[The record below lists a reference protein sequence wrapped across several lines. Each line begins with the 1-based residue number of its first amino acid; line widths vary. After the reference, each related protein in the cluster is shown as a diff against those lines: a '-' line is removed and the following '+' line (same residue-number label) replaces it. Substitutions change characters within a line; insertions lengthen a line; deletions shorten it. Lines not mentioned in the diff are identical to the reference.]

1 MFHPLS
7 LFVGLRYV
15 RSRSH
20 RFFVSF
26 ITWVS
31 VLGVAVGVA
40 ALIVIL
46 SVMNGLGGELR
57 SRLLSLAAQVRVNP
71 APASPAADFGA
82 VAARLRTVPGVETA
96 SVYAELQALAVRQTE
111 MLPVMLR
118 GIPVGTASGRTR
130 DELDAL
136 ASVITEGSADLLRER
151 GDAIVLGQV
160 IANQLGVGVNDT
172 VTLLVP
178 RVGEGGVPDG
188 ALREF
193 IVAGLFEAGLPDHDA
208 TLAIGSLDALGALG
222 AMRSGV
228 VGVRLTVADPLQAPM
243 MRAALEAAAGP
254 GLIVRDWTEDHATYF
269 RAVRIE
275 KTMMAVIL
283 LLIVAVAAFNLVAM
297 LVMVVT
303 DKRTDVAILRTLGAR
318 PGEVA
323 AVFLTQG
330 LIIGWAGVF
339 AGVIAGVAIALNV
352 PELAP
357 MIERAFGIRI
367 MDADVYY
374 ISRIPSQLQWT
385 DVAIISGVAL
395 ALTTLATVY
404 PARRAARIPPAE
416 ALRYE

>member
-57 SRLLSLAAQVRVNP
+57 SRLLSLAAQVRVNAGP
-71 APASPAADFGA
+71 GVDAPDWEAAAG
-82 VAARLRTVPGVETA
+82 RLRGVPGVTGA
-96 SVYAELQALAVRQTE
+96 SIYAELQALAVRQTE

-118 GIPVGTASGRTR
+118 GIP
-130 DELDAL
+130 AL
-136 ASVITEGSADLLRER
+136 EGEPSVLADVMTEGSPAPLSTHP
-151 GDAIVLGQV
+151 DAIVLGQV
-160 IANQLGVGVNDT
+160 IANQLGIGVGDT
-172 VTLLVP
+172 LTLLVP
-178 RVGEGGVPDG
+178 RVDESGVPDG

-193 IVAGLFEAGLPDHDA
+193 QVAGLFEAGLPDHDA
-208 TLAIGSLDALGALG
+208 TLAIASLDTLVALGAL
-222 AMRSGV
+222 RSGTA
-228 VGVRLTVADPLQAPM
+228 GVRLTTADPVGVPL
-243 MRAALEAAAGP
+243 MREALERAAGP
-254 GLIVRDWTEDHATYF
+254 GLVVRDWTQDHATYF

-297 LVMVVT
+297 LVMVVN

-318 PGEVA
+318 PGEVS

-330 LIIGWAGVF
+330 LAIGWAGVL
-339 AGVIAGVAIALNV
+339 AGVVAGVAIAVNV

-357 MIERAFGIRI
+357 LVERLFGFQI

-374 ISRIPSQLQWT
+374 ISRIPSDLQWP
-385 DVAIISGVAL
+385 DVAIIASVAL

-404 PARRAARIPPAE
+404 PAHRAARIPPAE

>member
-31 VLGVAVGVA
+31 VLGVAIGVA

-57 SRLLSLAAQVRVNP
+57 ARLLSLAAQVRVNP
-71 APASPAADFGA
+71 APETAAPADWNA
-82 VAARLRTVPGVETA
+82 VAARLRAVPGITGA
-96 SVYAELQALAVRQTE
+96 SVYAEIQVLAVHQTE
-111 MLPVMLR
+111 MLPLMLR
-118 GIPVGTASGRTR
+118 GIGDDVAVLDQVIVEGGTSS
-130 DELDAL
+130 L
-136 ASVITEGSADLLRER
+136 ATDPA
-151 GDAIVLGQV
+151 AIVVGQV
-160 IANQLGVGVNDT
+160 IAMQLGVIVGDT
-172 VTLLVP
+172 VEVLVP
-178 RVGEGGVPDG
+178 VVSEDGVPG
-188 ALREF
+188 ASLREF
-193 IVAGLFEAGLPDHDA
+193 TVAGIFEAGLPDHDA
-208 TLAIGSLDALGALG
+208 NLAFASLASLDALGA
-222 AMRSGV
+222 ARSGLA
-228 VGVRLTVADPLQAPM
+228 GVRLTAEDPLQIPRLRPAI
-243 MRAALEAAAGP
+243 EAAAGP
-254 GLIVRDWTEDHATYF
+254 GLAVRDWTQDHATYF

-303 DKRTDVAILRTLGAR
+303 DKRTDVAILRTLGAL

-323 AVFLTQG
+323 RVFLTQG
-330 LIIGWAGVF
+330 LVIGWV
-339 AGVIAGVAIALNV
+339 GVIAGVTGGVVIALHV
-352 PELAP
+352 GEIAP
-357 MIERAFGIRI
+357 MLERLFGVRI

-374 ISRIPSQLQWT
+374 ISRIPSVLEWS
-385 DVAIISGVAL
+385 DVAIISVVAL
-395 ALTTLATVY
+395 VLTALATVY
-404 PARRAARIPPAE
+404 PARRAVSIPPAE

>member
-31 VLGVAVGVA
+31 VLGVAIGVA

-57 SRLLSLAAQVRVNP
+57 ARLLSLAAQVRVNAAPEAPVP
-71 APASPAADFGA
+71 ADWGA
-82 VAARLRTVPGVETA
+82 VAARLRAVPGIIGA
-96 SVYAELQALAVRQTE
+96 SAYSEIQVLAMHQTE
-111 MLPVMLR
+111 MLPLMLR
-118 GIPVGTASGRTR
+118 GLGDDVTVLDPVLTDGTA
-130 DELDAL
+130 APL
-136 ASVITEGSADLLRER
+136 AADPA
-151 GDAIVLGQV
+151 AIVLGQV
-160 IANQLGVGVNDT
+160 IAMQLGVTIGDT
-172 VTLLVP
+172 VNLLVP
-178 RVGEGGVPDG
+178 TVSEGGVPG
-188 ALREF
+188 GSLREF
-193 IVAGLFEAGLPDHDA
+193 TVVGVFEAGLPDHDA
-208 TLAIGSLDALGALG
+208 TLAFASLATLDSLGA
-222 AMRSGV
+222 ARSGLA
-228 VGVRLTVADPLQAPM
+228 GVRLTAADPLRIPLLRPAI
-243 MRAALEAAAGP
+243 EAAAGP
-254 GLIVRDWTEDHATYF
+254 GLAVRDWTQDHATYF

-323 AVFLTQG
+323 RVFLTQG
-330 LIIGWAGVF
+330 LVIGWL
-339 AGVIAGVAIALNV
+339 GVIAGVVAGVFIAEHV
-352 PELAP
+352 GEIAP
-357 MIERAFGIRI
+357 VLERLLGFQI

-374 ISRIPSQLQWT
+374 ISRIPSVLLWS
-385 DVAIISGVAL
+385 DVAIIAGVAL
-395 ALTTLATVY
+395 LLTALATVY

>member
-57 SRLLSLAAQVRVNP
+57 SRLLSLAAQVRVNAASGAP
-71 APASPAADFGA
+71 APDWEA
-82 VAARLRTVPGVETA
+82 VASRLRAVPGVSGA

-111 MLPVMLR
+111 MLPVLLR
-118 GIPVGTASGRTR
+118 GVPAVAGERSV
-130 DELDAL
+130 L
-136 ASVITEGSADLLRER
+136 ADVMSEGSAEPLSER
-151 GDAIVLGQV
+151 ADAIVLGQV
-160 IANQLGVGVNDT
+160 IANQLGVGVGDT
-172 VTLLVP
+172 LTLLVP
-178 RVGEGGVPDG
+178 RIGDGGVPDG

-193 IVAGLFEAGLPDHDA
+193 YVAGLFEAGLPDHDA
-208 TLAIGSLDALGALG
+208 TLAIASLDTLTSLGAL
-222 AMRSGV
+222 RSGV
-228 VGVRLTVADPLQAPM
+228 AGVRLTTADPLQVPQ
-243 MRAALEAAAGP
+243 MRPAFEAAAGP
-254 GLIVRDWTEDHATYF
+254 GLVVRDWTQDHATYF

-297 LVMVVT
+297 LVMVVN

-318 PGEVA
+318 PGEVSA
-323 AVFLTQG
+323 AFLTQG
-330 LIIGWAGVF
+330 LVIGW
-339 AGVIAGVAIALNV
+339 AGVIAGVVTGILIAINV

-357 MIERAFGIRI
+357 LIERLFGFQI

-374 ISRIPSQLQWT
+374 ISRIPSDLQWG
-385 DVAIISGVAL
+385 DVAIISVVAL

-404 PARRAARIPPAE
+404 PAHRAARIPPAE

>member
-31 VLGVAVGVA
+31 VLGVAIGVA

-57 SRLLSLAAQVRVNP
+57 ARLLSLAAQVRVNP
-71 APASPAADFGA
+71 APEAAAPADWNA
-82 VAARLRTVPGVETA
+82 VADRLRAVPGVTGA
-96 SVYAELQALAVRQTE
+96 SVYAEIQVLAVHQTE
-111 MLPVMLR
+111 MLPLMLR
-118 GIPVGTASGRTR
+118 GIGADVAVLDPVLVDGDTAS
-130 DELDAL
+130 L
-136 ASVITEGSADLLRER
+136 ATDPG
-151 GDAIVLGQV
+151 AIVVGQV
-160 IANQLGVGVNDT
+160 IAMQLGLVVGDT
-172 VTLLVP
+172 VEILVP
-178 RVGEGGVPDG
+178 VVGSDGVPG
-188 ALREF
+188 ASLREF
-193 IVAGLFEAGLPDHDA
+193 RVAGVFEAGLPDHDA
-208 TLAIGSLDALGALG
+208 NLAFASLATLDALGA
-222 AMRSGV
+222 ARSGTA
-228 VGVRLTVADPLQAPM
+228 GVRLTTADPLQIPRLRPAI
-243 MRAALEAAAGP
+243 EAAAGP
-254 GLIVRDWTEDHATYF
+254 GLAVRDWTQDHATYF

-297 LVMVVT
+297 LVMVVN

-323 AVFLTQG
+323 RAFLTQG
-330 LIIGWAGVF
+330 LVIGWAGVV
-339 AGVIAGVAIALNV
+339 AGVVGGVAIALHV
-352 PELAP
+352 GELAP
-357 MIERAFGIRI
+357 MLERLMGVRI

-374 ISRIPSQLQWT
+374 ISAIPSVLEWS
-385 DVAIISGVAL
+385 DVAVIAVVAL
-395 ALTTLATVY
+395 VLTALATVY
-404 PARRAARIPPAE
+404 PARRAASIPPAE

>member
-31 VLGVAVGVA
+31 VLGVAIGVA

-46 SVMNGLGGELR
+46 SVMNGLGAELR
-57 SRLLSLAAQVRVNP
+57 SRLLSLAAQVRVNAAQG
-71 APASPAADFGA
+71 APQPDWEL
-82 VAARLRTVPGVETA
+82 VATRLRAVPGIQGA
-96 SVYAELQALAVRQTE
+96 SVYAELQALGVQQAE
-111 MLPVMLR
+111 MLPLLLR
-118 GIPVGTASGRTR
+118 GIPAS
-130 DELDAL
+130 AL
-136 ASVITEGSADLLRER
+136 ASLGTVMTDGSVEPLRDHADALL
-151 GDAIVLGQV
+151 LGQV
-160 IANQLGVGVNDT
+160 IAGQLGVGVGDPL
-172 VTLLVP
+172 TLLVP
-178 RVGEGGVPDG
+178 TIGEGGVPDG

-193 IVAGLFEAGLPDHDA
+193 TVVGIFEAGLPDHDA
-208 TLAIGSLDALGALG
+208 TLAIANLEGVTALGAL
-222 AMRSGV
+222 RSGV
-228 VGVRLTVADPLQAPM
+228 SGVRLTTDDPLQVPAL
-243 MRAALEAAAGP
+243 RAGLEAAVGP
-254 GLIVRDWTEDHATYF
+254 DFVVRDWTQDHATYF

-283 LLIVAVAAFNLVAM
+283 LLIVAVAAFNLIAM

-303 DKRTDVAILRTLGAR
+303 DKRTDVAILRTLGVR
-318 PGEVA
+318 PGQIA

-330 LIIGWAGVF
+330 LVIGWAGVV
-339 AGVIAGVAIALNV
+339 AGVVGGVALALNV
-352 PELAP
+352 PQIAP
-357 MIERAFGIRI
+357 LVEQLFGFQI

-374 ISRIPSQLQWT
+374 ISRIPSQLQWS

-395 ALTTLATVY
+395 TLTALATVY
-404 PARRAARIPPAE
+404 PARRAALIPPAE

>member
-26 ITWVS
+26 ITWVA
-31 VLGVAVGVA
+31 VLGVALGVA

-57 SRLLSLAAQVRVNP
+57 SRLLSLAAPVRVNAAQDGA
-71 APASPAADFGA
+71 APADWNA
-82 VAARLRTVPGVETA
+82 VATRLRAVPGITGA
-96 SVYAELQALAVRQTE
+96 SVYSEILVLAVYQTE
-111 MLPVMLR
+111 MLPLTLR
-118 GIPVGTASGRTR
+118 GLGDDAKVLDPVLTDGTTAP
-130 DELDAL
+130 L
-136 ASVITEGSADLLRER
+136 AHDPS
-151 GDAIVLGQV
+151 AIVLGQV
-160 IANQLGVGVNDT
+160 IAMQLGVTLGDT
-172 VTLLVP
+172 VNLLVP
-178 RVGEGGVPDG
+178 TVSEGGVPGG

-193 IVAGLFEAGLPDHDA
+193 TVVGIFEAGLPDHDA
-208 TLAIGSLDALGALG
+208 TLAFAGLATLDALGA
-222 AMRSGV
+222 RSSGLA
-228 VGVRLTVADPLQAPM
+228 GVRLTAADPLQIPL
-243 MRAALEAAAGP
+243 MRPAIEAAAGP
-254 GLIVRDWTEDHATYF
+254 GLAVRDWTQDHATYF

-318 PGEVA
+318 PGEIA
-323 AVFLTQG
+323 RVFLTQG
-330 LIIGWAGVF
+330 LVIGWF
-339 AGVIAGVAIALNV
+339 GVIAGVVGGVLIAERV
-352 PELAP
+352 GDIAP
-357 MIERAFGIRI
+357 VLERLFGFQI

-374 ISRIPSQLQWT
+374 ISRIPSVLQWS
-385 DVAIISGVAL
+385 DVAVISGVAL
-395 ALTTLATVY
+395 LLTALATVY
-404 PARRAARIPPAE
+404 PSRRAARIPPAE

>member
-1 MFHPLS
+1 MFQPLS

-57 SRLLSLAAQVRVNP
+57 ARLLSLASQVRVN
-71 APASPAADFGA
+71 AVSSAAQPDWDALAG
-82 VAARLRTVPGVETA
+82 RLRAVPGVSGA
-96 SVYAELQALAVRQTE
+96 GVYAEIQALAVRQTE
-111 MLPVMLR
+111 MLPLLLR
-118 GIPVGTASGRTR
+118 GLPEFAG
-130 DELDAL
+130 L
-136 ASVITEGSADLLRER
+136 AQVLTEGSVAPLDERE
-151 GDAIVLGQV
+151 DMLVLGQV
-160 IANQLGVGVNDT
+160 IAGQLGVSVGDT
-172 VTLLVP
+172 ITLLIP
-178 RVGEGGVPDG
+178 TVGSAGVPDG

-193 IVAGLFEAGLPDHDA
+193 TVAGIFEAGLPDHDA
-208 TLAIGSLDALGALG
+208 TLAFASLKSLTTLGAL
-222 AMRSGV
+222 RSGV
-228 VGVRLTVADPLQAPM
+228 VGVRITTADPLTVP
-243 MRAALEAAAGP
+243 ALRGAIEAAAGP
-254 GLIVRDWTEDHATYF
+254 GVVTRDWTEDHATYF

-283 LLIVAVAAFNLVAM
+283 LLIVAVAAFNLIAM

-303 DKRTDVAILRTLGAR
+303 DKRTDVAILRTLGVR
-318 PGEVA
+318 PGEIA

-330 LIIGWAGVF
+330 LIIGWAGVL
-339 AGVIAGVAIALNV
+339 AGVAAGVTIAINV
-352 PELAP
+352 PGIAP
-357 MIERAFGIRI
+357 LIERLFGFQI

-385 DVAIISGVAL
+385 DVAIITSVAL
-395 ALTTLATVY
+395 LLTALATIY
-404 PARRAARIPPAE
+404 PARRAALIPPAE